1 MAVGLQ
7 TGVPWTM
14 CKQDD
19 APNPVINTCNGMKC
33 GQTFVGPNS
42 PNKPSIWSENWTTF
56 YQLYGKNTRTR
67 SPEDIAYQVAL
78 FISKKYGSFVNYY
91 MYHGGT
97 NFGRTASAYVPTS
110 YYGLAPLDEYEPL
123 LRGTPT
129 SSCLGEQQEVI
140 TQYNTRSTVP
150 VTKLNTAER
159 WKQFTEPVPSFGDT
173 SLRSDTLL
181 EQMNT
186 TKDASDYLWFQ
197 RNSSDDDQPMLNV
210 TSLAHVLHVFV
221 NGLLVGSAHGTP
233 TSSITLETK
242 VSLNNGINN
251 VSLLSV
257 MVGLP
262 TKFDAPG
269 GTDPVVLY
277 LGSMGKGEAWVNG
290 QSIGRYWVSFT
301 EPAGNPTQTW
311 YNVPRSF
318 LKPVGNLLVLLDEEY
333 GNPLDIVIGTTR
345 ITKVCGHV
353 SDSHLPS
360 VTSWKGHYPFSK
372 KYEKYRGRRPKVRL
386 HCPRKTKI
394 SRIIFA
400 SLGTPSGDCESY
412 AIGSC
417 HSSNSRAIVEKVR
430 FHLICQI

>member
-1 MAVGLQ
+1 MQIENEYQNIERAFHERGPPYVRWAAKMAVGLQ

-91 MYHGGT
+91 MVT
-97 NFGRTASAYVPTS
+97 
-110 YYGLAPLDEYEPL
+110 
-123 LRGTPT
+123 
-129 SSCLGEQQEVI
+129 

-159 WKQFTEPVPSFGDT
+159 WKQFTEAVPNFGNT

-197 RNSSDDDQPMLNV
+197 RNSSSDDQPMLNV

-262 TKFDAPG
+262 TTFDAPG

-353 SDSHLPS
+353 SDSHPPS
-360 VTSWKGHYPFSK
+360 VTSWKGHYRFSK
-372 KYEKYRGRRPKVRL
+372 KHEKYQGRRPKVRL
-386 HCPRKTKI
+386 YCPRKTKI
-394 SRIIFA
+394 SRITFA
-400 SLGTPSGDCESY
+400 SFGTPSGDCGSY

-417 HSSNSRAIVEKVR
+417 HSSNSRAIVEKVS
-430 FHLICQI
+430 FHLIICQI